1 MKIYILSFWD
11 YETAETE
18 TIGYYQTKELAKLDA
33 IELFI
38 RLKRSTKDAYAEL
51 QYENW
56 SFKKF
61 WDSYYL
67 HLDSATVE
75 MDKKCQSVL
84 N

>member
-1 MKIYILSFWD
+1 MTNMKIYILSFWD

-33 IELFI
+33 HALFSQ
-38 RLKRSTKDAYAEL
+38 LKQSDAYAEL

-56 SFKKF
+56 SFEKF

-67 HLDSATVE
+67 RLDSATVE
-75 MDKKCQSVL
+75 MDDE
-84 N
+84 

>member
-1 MKIYILSFWD
+1 MKIYILSFQPCMWD

-33 IELFI
+33 HALFSQ
-38 RLKRSTKDAYAEL
+38 LKQSTDDAYAEL

-56 SFKKF
+56 SFEKF

-75 MDKKCQSVL
+75 MDDE
-84 N
+84 